1 MYLNNIINNS
11 MDLNELKKLLD
22 FEDIKTKHEK
32 FVFFIDYFVN
42 WFSTIM
48 ILKNEPIKLADQ
60 DIVKFH
66 FVKCLFWH
74 QAKA

>member
-32 FVFFIDYFVN
+32 IC
-42 WFSTIM
+42 I
-48 ILKNEPIKLADQ
+48 
-60 DIVKFH
+60 FH
-66 FVKCLFWH
+66 
-74 QAKA
+74 

>member
-42 WFSTIM
+42 WFF
-48 ILKNEPIKLADQ
+48 NNH
-60 DIVKFH
+60 DIEK
-66 FVKCLFWH
+66 
-74 QAKA
+74 